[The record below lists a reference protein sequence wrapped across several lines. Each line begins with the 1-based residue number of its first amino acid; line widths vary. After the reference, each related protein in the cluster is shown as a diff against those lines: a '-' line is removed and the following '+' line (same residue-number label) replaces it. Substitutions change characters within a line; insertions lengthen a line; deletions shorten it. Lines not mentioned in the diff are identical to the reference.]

1 MRLTDEHIESALR
14 EIRLALLEADVNFQ
28 VVKAFIDRVRDKA
41 TDQTV
46 LKSLTPVQQVVKIVR
61 DELLALFGDAQGGL
75 TKDAPTPRVV
85 LLLGL
90 QGSGKTT
97 TSGKLGRWLKKQGK
111 HPLMV
116 STDVRRPAAIQQLA
130 VVGEQAEVKVFAP
143 ETMDPVARASGA
155 LAEAKAKGFDTV
167 IVDTAGRL
175 HIDDELMDELQ
186 AIKEAVRPSDL
197 LYVADSMTGQDAIK
211 SAGEFNR
218 RVGVTGVVL
227 TKLDGDAR
235 GGAALS
241 VVSVVGV
248 PVAFIGSGE
257 TLEDLELF
265 HPDRIVSRMLGM
277 GDVLSLIE
285 KAEQALDEGEAE
297 KLEEKL
303 RKNQFTLDDFKSQLK
318 TIRRMGPLESV
329 LGMIPGMGQMKELA
343 QNKPDE
349 KQLGRVEAI
358 ISSMTA
364 EERRNDSIINGSPPQ
379 ADCRGQR
386 HFRRGREP
394 AAEAVHRDAAS
405 AQDDRTGWGSGHAR
419 HEKHAGHEEHA
430 ADGAGHAGFCAGRHG
445 EEAEKGRALG
455 AHEVTV
461 GFGLSILRLWAQP
474 RAQRSKAER
483 LRPKTRRPETEMLVI
498 RMRRVGTTKKPYFR
512 VVVTEAKSAR
522 ESSFVENVGT
532 YNPRSKPA
540 KVEID
545 KERLQHWLKKGAQPS
560 DSVRTLIKK
569 HLTRDLSAP
578 VAAPAGADARHS
590 DVGRGGQH
598 ARERPGQ
605 SCARR
610 RRGRGACAGRQAGLG
625 EGPRVVAPRHDG
637 AGVEDRTGRHGQDH
651 RASGADGGGAA
662 NAGRGYRRASWCS
675 RAVGYTGLT
684 EFPSP
689 KAQRPVTPNCPT
701 PNLGVLGDWEL
712 GVIGGWGLGVGS

>member
-1 MRLTDEHIESALR
+1 MFESLSTRIQGAFTSLRGEVRLTPEHIESALR

-41 TDQTV
+41 TEQTV

-61 DELLALFGDAQGGL
+61 DELLALFGDAEGGL
-75 TKDAPTPRVV
+75 KKDAPTPRVV

-97 TSGKLGRWLKKQGK
+97 TSGKLGLWLKKQGK

-116 STDVRRPAAIQQLA
+116 STDVRRPAAIQQLS
-130 VVGEQAEVKVFAP
+130 VVGEKAEVKVFAP

-155 LAEAKAKGFDTV
+155 LAQAKAVGFDTV

-186 AIKEAVRPSDL
+186 AIKEAVQPSDL

-285 KAEQALDEGEAE
+285 KAEAALDEGEAE

-303 RKNQFTLDDFKSQLK
+303 RKNQFTLDDFRSQLK
-318 TIRRMGPLESV
+318 TIKRMGPLESV
-329 LGMIPGMGQMKELA
+329 LGMIPGMGQIKELA

-364 EERRNDSIINGSPPQ
+364 AERANDSIINGS
-379 ADCRGQR
+379 
-386 HFRRGREP
+386 RRKRI
-394 AAEAVHRDAAS
+394 AA
-405 AQDDRTGWGSGHAR
+405 GSGTSV
-419 HEKHAGHEEHA
+419 E
-430 ADGAGHAGFCAGRHG
+430 D
-445 EEAEKGRALG
+445 
-455 AHEVTV
+455 VN
-461 GFGLSILRLWAQP
+461 RLLKQF
-474 RAQRSKAER
+474 
-483 LRPKTRRPETEMLVI
+483 TE
-498 RMRRVGTTKKPYFR
+498 MRRVIKMIGQGGIGAARHMKNLPKVAPGTQGFAPGGTGKKR
-512 VVVTEAKSAR
+512 
-522 ESSFVENVGT
+522 
-532 YNPRSKPA
+532 
-540 KVEID
+540 
-545 KERLQHWLKKGAQPS
+545 KKGGPWG
-560 DSVRTLIKK
+560 LIK
-569 HLTRDLSAP
+569 
-578 VAAPAGADARHS
+578 
-590 DVGRGGQH
+590 
-598 ARERPGQ
+598 
-605 SCARR
+605 
-610 RRGRGACAGRQAGLG
+610 
-625 EGPRVVAPRHDG
+625 
-637 AGVEDRTGRHGQDH
+637 
-651 RASGADGGGAA
+651 
-662 NAGRGYRRASWCS
+662 S
-675 RAVGYTGLT
+675 R
-684 EFPSP
+684 
-689 KAQRPVTPNCPT
+689 
-701 PNLGVLGDWEL
+701 
-712 GVIGGWGLGVGS
+712 